1 MSNLIRFMRGVRI
14 QAAHFQPERLRWRS
28 LDKTKLLVPFRL
40 FFHPVET
47 MNDIKFEGRGSL
59 ALANLLAFLYFVGQ
73 MMAFSMTG
81 YLFNAHDIR
90 QFNLFLI
97 LAQTVVV
104 LLLWA
109 VCNWSSCT
117 LLEGEG
123 TFRQIWIATCYSLM
137 PMVLGQ
143 LPLLLASRIL
153 SLSESMFLTAATAVL
168 QGWSLLLLFLGMM
181 VMHQFTVART
191 VGSVLITLV
200 LLAAVAFLALL
211 SFSIFQQLVAFI
223 GTVARRAGGTI
234 GGTE

>member
-1 MSNLIRFMRGVRI
+1 MQL
-14 QAAHFQPERLRWRS
+14 
-28 LDKTKLLVPFRL
+28 
-40 FFHPVET
+40 
-47 MNDIKFEGRGSL
+47 
-59 ALANLLAFLYFVGQ
+59 
-73 MMAFSMTG
+73 
-81 YLFNAHDIR
+81 
-90 QFNLFLI
+90 
-97 LAQTVVV
+97 V
-104 LLLWA
+104 LLYPA
-109 VCNWSSCT
+109 R
-117 LLEGEG
+117 GGG

-223 GTVARRAGGTI
+223 GTVAAELAGR
-234 GGTE
+234 

>member
-1 MSNLIRFMRGVRI
+1 
-14 QAAHFQPERLRWRS
+14 
-28 LDKTKLLVPFRL
+28 
-40 FFHPVET
+40 
-47 MNDIKFEGRGSL
+47 
-59 ALANLLAFLYFVGQ
+59 
-73 MMAFSMTG
+73 MTG

-143 LPLLLASRIL
+143 LPLLLVSRIL

-223 GTVARRAGGTI
+223 GTVAAELAGR
-234 GGTE
+234 

>member
-117 LLEGEG
+117 LLEG
-123 TFRQIWIATCYSLM
+123 
-137 PMVLGQ
+137 
-143 LPLLLASRIL
+143 
-153 SLSESMFLTAATAVL
+153 
-168 QGWSLLLLFLGMM
+168 
-181 VMHQFTVART
+181 
-191 VGSVLITLV
+191 
-200 LLAAVAFLALL
+200 
-211 SFSIFQQLVAFI
+211 
-223 GTVARRAGGTI
+223 
-234 GGTE
+234 